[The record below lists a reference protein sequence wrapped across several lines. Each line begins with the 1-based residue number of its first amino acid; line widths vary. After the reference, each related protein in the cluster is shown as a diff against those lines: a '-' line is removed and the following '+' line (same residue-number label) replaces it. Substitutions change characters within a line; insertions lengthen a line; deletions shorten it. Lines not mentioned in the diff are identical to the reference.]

1 MSTHRELPKR
11 GDVVSA
17 HRGDDGRTEIR
28 LHDLPF
34 TFHVRSGTDA
44 DGPFIRELTVV
55 ADEGAAVDYHALRA
69 IPARRLAHTAVQTA
83 ARELCDLGVEAVGY
97 SFDNTARPDEAD
109 GADPRVWEVAQRAQ
123 IAIQEGHPVRATIA
137 EDMNLTKATVDRLIK
152 KAKDAGFLAA
162 DLPKRP
168 QPRQKDTTR

>member
-1 MSTHRELPKR
+1 MSTHRELPTR

-17 HRGDDGRTEIR
+17 HRTDDGRTEIR

-34 TFHVRSGTDA
+34 TFHVRSGTNA
-44 DGPFIRELTVV
+44 DGPFIRELTVT

-69 IPARRLAHTAVQTA
+69 IPARRLAYTAVQTA

-97 SFDNTARPDEAD
+97 ALDESARPDD
-109 GADPRVWEVAQRAQ
+109 ADPRVWEVSQRAL
-123 IAIQEGHPVRATIA
+123 IAVSNGLPVRATVA
-137 EDMNLTKATVDRLIK
+137 EEMHLTKATVDRLIK
-152 KAKDAGFLAA
+152 KAKDAGYLDAA

-168 QPRQKDTTR
+168 QPRQKDATR

>member
-17 HRGDDGRTEIR
+17 HRTPEGRTEIR

-55 ADEGAAVDYHALRA
+55 ADEGATVDYHALRA
-69 IPARRLAHTAVQTA
+69 IPARRLAYTAVQTA

-97 SFDNTARPDEAD
+97 TLDASVRPDD
-109 GADPRVWEVAQRAQ
+109 ADPRVWEVSQRAL
-123 IAIQEGHPVRATIA
+123 IAVSNGLPVRATVA
-137 EDMNLTKATVDRLIK
+137 EEMHLTKATVDRLIK
-152 KAKDAGFLAA
+152 KAKDAGYLDAT

-168 QPRQKDTTR
+168 QPRQKDATR